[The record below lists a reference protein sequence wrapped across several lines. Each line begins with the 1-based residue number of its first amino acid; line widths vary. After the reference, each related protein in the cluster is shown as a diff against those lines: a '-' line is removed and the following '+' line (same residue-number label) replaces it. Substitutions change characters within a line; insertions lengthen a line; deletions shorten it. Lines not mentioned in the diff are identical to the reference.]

1 MNSISKLE
9 NTVGGWLKTAPH
21 LSKTSQ
27 KWLAE
32 NVWWIVLIG
41 LVLSVLGLVAT
52 VFALM
57 AIFFP
62 AVSYFGVLIAPAL
75 SFAIIANTTV
85 PLIFFVA
92 TVILTAMAIS
102 PLKQLKRRGWDLMF
116 ITMVISGL
124 YSILSFIVSFS
135 IGSLL
140 GGAIGLAIGLY
151 FLYEIRS
158 YFDETVT
165 VKEKKAK

>member
-21 LSKTSQ
+21 LSKSSQ

-41 LVLSVLGLVAT
+41 LVLSVLGLIAT
-52 VFALM
+52 IGTLM

-62 AVSYFGVLIAPAL
+62 AVSYFGVLLAPAL
-75 SFAIIANTTV
+75 TFSIIASAVV
-85 PLIFFVA
+85 PLIFFVI
-92 TVILTAMAIS
+92 TVILTAIAIS
-102 PLKQLKRRGWDLMF
+102 PLKQLKKRGWDLMF
-116 ITMVISGL
+116 LTMVISGL

-135 IGSLL
+135 ISTLL

-151 FLYEIRS
+151 FLYEIRT
-158 YFDETVT
+158 YFNEATV
-165 VKEKKAK
+165 VDKKKTK